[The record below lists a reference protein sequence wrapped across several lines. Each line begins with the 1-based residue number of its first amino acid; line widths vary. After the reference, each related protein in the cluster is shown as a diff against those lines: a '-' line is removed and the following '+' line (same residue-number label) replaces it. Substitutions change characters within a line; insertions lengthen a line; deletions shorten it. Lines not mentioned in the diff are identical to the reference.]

1 MRRTPTTIRY
11 TAPTSLIAV
20 NAVAD
25 DAISA
30 ESPTIAAATWTMPP
44 LATPSAET
52 RPARRP
58 LSTLCVTMYATA
70 GPGTTASATAA
81 RLKRAIVEAVGTAS
95 LPERRAQDGR
105 RSGGSRGGGRS
116 GAPGD

>member
-11 TAPTSLIAV
+11 AAPTSLIVV

-30 ESPTIAAATWTMPP
+30 DRPTVAAATWTMPP
-44 LATPSAET
+44 LATPRAET

-70 GPGTTASATAA
+70 GPGTTASAIAA
-81 RLKRAIVEAVGTAS
+81 RLKSAIVGEVGIGYGTA
-95 LPERRAQDGR
+95 RA
-105 RSGGSRGGGRS
+105 SR
-116 GAPGD
+116 